1 MCVYLRFP
9 LSQAKHCYP
18 SVQSTQTDRE
28 NPTVS
33 PSSNKSQISVTTI
46 IQEPDLDLDTS
57 CTSPKCS
64 HEKARISVC
73 TQWKEEGRERGQPA
87 LPTQLTHISH
97 PAAADI
103 KGLNHPK
110 QNLDNRHSHAR
121 LCWLG
126 FDYIYF
132 LKRGVE
138 NLKDQGKEF
147 KTRTPFYFLPFF
159 FLLSKIK

>member
-1 MCVYLRFP
+1 MYVRLRSP
-9 LSQAKHCYP
+9 LSKAKCCYP
-18 SVQSTQTDRE
+18 SVQSKQTDRE
-28 NPTVS
+28 NPTIS
-33 PSSNKSQISVTTI
+33 PNSNKSQISVTTI
-46 IQEPDLDLDTS
+46 IWELNLDLGTS
-57 CTSPKCS
+57 CISPKRS
-64 HEKARISVC
+64 HEKARIPVC

-87 LPTQLTHISH
+87 LPTQLTRISH

-126 FDYIYF
+126 FGFDYIYF
-132 LKRGVE
+132 LKRGLE

-147 KTRTPFYFLPFF
+147 KT
-159 FLLSKIK
+159 

>member
-1 MCVYLRFP
+1 MRLRFP
-9 LSQAKHCYP
+9 LSKAKRCYP
-18 SVQSTQTDRE
+18 SVQSKQTYRE
-28 NPTVS
+28 NPTIS
-33 PSSNKSQISVTTI
+33 PNSNKSQISVTTI
-46 IQEPDLDLDTS
+46 IWELNLDVGTS
-57 CTSPKCS
+57 CISPKRS
-64 HEKARISVC
+64 HEKERIPVC

-110 QNLDNRHSHAR
+110 QNLDNRHSHTR

-126 FDYIYF
+126 FGFDYIYI
-132 LKRGVE
+132 LKRGLE

-147 KTRTPFYFLPFF
+147 KT
-159 FLLSKIK
+159 